1 MASGNRALPI
11 ENGEVLPAAGG
22 NGEGGNGGSGDGF
35 NRNRSSVDQVRVLRA
50 CVTACSVA
58 SLPRVSRV

>member
-1 MASGNRALPI
+1 MATGNRALPI
-11 ENGEVLPAAGG
+11 EDGEVLPAARD
-22 NGEGGNGGSGDGF
+22 NGEGGDGGSGDGF
-35 NRNRSSVDQVRVLRA
+35 NRSSVEQVRVRA